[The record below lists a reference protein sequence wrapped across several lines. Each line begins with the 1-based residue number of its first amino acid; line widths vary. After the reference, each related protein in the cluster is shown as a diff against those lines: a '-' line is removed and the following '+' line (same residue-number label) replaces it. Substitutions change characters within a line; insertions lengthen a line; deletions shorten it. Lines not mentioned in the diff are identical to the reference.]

1 MSALRFS
8 CTICSISVLADEGKV
23 GLLVEGHR
31 LRLVELGG
39 VSESCRAPP
48 WLDLS
53 SGHIKGGGRLQ
64 PSPSSPSSAS
74 TPPTCCPLPTSVGEG
89 NNAVT
94 VEDAG
99 LAKGRAASQI
109 KQAKMARCGAEIPE

>member
-8 CTICSISVLADEGKV
+8 CTICSISVLADESKV

-48 WLDLS
+48 
-53 SGHIKGGGRLQ
+53 
-64 PSPSSPSSAS
+64 
-74 TPPTCCPLPTSVGEG
+74 
-89 NNAVT
+89 
-94 VEDAG
+94 G
-99 LAKGRAASQI
+99 LI
-109 KQAKMARCGAEIPE
+109 

>member
-39 VSESCRAPP
+39 YPNLVELPP
-48 WLDLS
+48 
-53 SGHIKGGGRLQ
+53 
-64 PSPSSPSSAS
+64 
-74 TPPTCCPLPTSVGEG
+74 
-89 NNAVT
+89 
-94 VEDAG
+94 G
-99 LAKGRAASQI
+99 LI
-109 KQAKMARCGAEIPE
+109 